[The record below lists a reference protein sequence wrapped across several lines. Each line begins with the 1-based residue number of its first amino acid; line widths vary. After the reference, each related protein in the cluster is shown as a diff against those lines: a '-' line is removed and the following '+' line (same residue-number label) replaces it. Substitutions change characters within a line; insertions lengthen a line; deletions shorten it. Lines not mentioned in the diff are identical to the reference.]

1 MSGPANRQTGMST
14 GRRDIE
20 SRMERLRS
28 LLSNRELDGVLVT
41 QPYNIRYLTGFTGG
55 EGWLVVT
62 QERAQFATDSR
73 YFEQVERE
81 APGVELVR
89 LQSPVKESLIKFLES
104 IPAKRLGFEAEHMT
118 VGFSNRFLRN
128 DESHEWVPTSG
139 MVLGLRAVKEPEE
152 VEAIRVAIRVA
163 EDAFK
168 ASVPRVVP
176 GKTTEREL
184 AWWLEKEMR
193 ERGAEKL
200 AFDTIVAAGPN
211 GAMAHAVPGGTPIPP
226 GVPVVIDMGAQVDGY
241 CSDFTRTVCW
251 GKPEDPERFW
261 EVYNT
266 VLKAQE
272 NAIAKLRPGMN
283 GREGDAL
290 ARDIIARAG
299 YGHAFGHSLGHGV
312 GLQVHELPR
321 LSASADDSTLKP
333 GMVVTVEPGIYLR
346 AWGGVR
352 IEDMGLVAE
361 HGLELLTSLPK
372 EPLIP

>member
-1 MSGPANRQTGMST
+1 M
-14 GRRDIE
+14 E
-20 SRMERLRS
+20 SQLRK
-28 LLSNRELDGVLVT
+28 LRELLEESGLDGLLVT

-62 QERAQFATDSR
+62 QERALFATDSR

-81 APGVELVR
+81 APDVELVR
-89 LQSPVKESLIKFLES
+89 LQSPIKESLIKFFES
-104 IPAKRLGFEAEHMT
+104 IPAKRLGFEADHMT
-118 VGFSNRFLRN
+118 VGFFNRFISG
-128 DESHEWVPTSG
+128 EHSHEWVPTSG
-139 MVLGLRAVKEPEE
+139 MVLSLRAVKEPKE
-152 VEAIRVAIRVA
+152 VEAIRAAIRVA

-211 GAMAHAVPGGTPIPP
+211 GAMAHAVPASAPISP

-266 VLKAQE
+266 VLEAQE

-290 ARDIIARAG
+290 ARDVIARAG
-299 YGHAFGHSLGHGV
+299 YGGAFGHSLGHGV

-321 LSASADDSTLKP
+321 LSASADDSPLEP

-346 AWGGVR
+346 GWGGVR
-352 IEDMGLVAE
+352 IEDMGLVTE

-372 EPLIP
+372 EPLIL